1 MDRMCCLKR
10 PFDGG
15 LQFDQT
21 DCLLRLPPN
30 RRGCTEILSGG
41 ERILIDLGANLLDT
55 NGLISDDELLFFKV
69 FDGRPVNGL
78 LLYASP

>member
-1 MDRMCCLKR
+1 MEGYNLTKR
-10 PFDGG
+10 TVYHGSHQIGG
-15 LQFDQT
+15 
-21 DCLLRLPPN
+21 
-30 RRGCTEILSGG
+30 GCTEILSGG

>member
-1 MDRMCCLKR
+1 MCCLKR

-21 DCLLRLPPN
+21 DCLLCGPHQIGG
-30 RRGCTEILSGG
+30 GCTEILSGG